1 MHRRR
6 ILDVKTFINDIRS
19 ILQAHAN
26 PALVQKYARY
36 FVEGY
41 DAYGVDLKDIKTE
54 MYGWIRDYREPF
66 GLEGFLQ
73 LGDELVSTGKYE
85 EGMIAISLIK
95 HFRHEF
101 TPRTLDRLGIWLEI
115 GLCNWAHV
123 DVFSGDVLSVFVVE
137 KIVALGAFS
146 TWRNATSKWKRRSVP
161 VTLLSAI
168 KDDYPIKTLLEF
180 IEPMIMDEEKVVH
193 QGLGWFLRE
202 AWKKEPAIVEAFLL
216 KWKDRCARLI
226 IQYAT
231 EKMDKQ
237 KKSVFKKN
245 K

>member
-1 MHRRR
+1 M
-6 ILDVKTFINDIRS
+6 
-19 ILQAHAN
+19 
-26 PALVQKYARY
+26 
-36 FVEGY
+36 EGY

-54 MYGWIRDYREPF
+54 MDGWIKDYRESF
-66 GLEGFLQ
+66 GLEGFLR
-73 LGDELVSTGKYE
+73 LGDELVGSGKYE

-95 HFRHEF
+95 HFSQEF
-101 TPRTLDRLGIWLEI
+101 TPRTLDHLGKWLES

-137 KIVALGAFS
+137 KIVDLDAFS
-146 TWRNATSKWKRRSVP
+146 AWRNAISKWKRRSVP

-168 KDDYPIKTLLEF
+168 KNDYPIKILLEF
-180 IEPMIMDEEKVVH
+180 IEPMVMDEEKVVH

-202 AWKKEPAIVEAFLL
+202 AWKKEPATLEAFLL